1 MFAPK
6 NWMVGTVGILL
17 SLEYYFPEMAFG
29 LFSGAKMLLVSGRLN
44 SNGCFFDFRAF
55 VQLSSHKVV
64 IIPPQVLG
72 TIQGQAGVKRN
83 IWKYIFN
90 HSAQPKKMTNQ
101 QTMTANSQPL
111 THGI

>member
-1 MFAPK
+1 
-6 NWMVGTVGILL
+6 MVGTVGILL

-44 SNGCFFDFRAF
+44 SKGCFFDFRAF

-83 IWKYIFN
+83 I
-90 HSAQPKKMTNQ
+90 
-101 QTMTANSQPL
+101 
-111 THGI
+111 